1 MVKGTEEERKIM
13 KKEGNLLLWILLIFI
28 PPIGIAYMWIKKK
41 NIETKKKTIYTII
54 SLLWFFFCL
63 GYAGSENSTEN
74 PNDKR
79 NEKQVSDASKNES
92 NKNEDS
98 GKKEEPKKPAE
109 PVKEHFEIDLSAGNY
124 IGGKD
129 IPVGTYNIV
138 AISGSGNVSSSNMYS
153 GGLNE
158 IMGVENDGYSQ
169 QNFNGLKMDKDVVL
183 SVSSS
188 VVIHLVSEDAQ
199 TQNMTARSTV
209 DSTPIDLQAGNYTS
223 GANFPAGTYTVV
235 STGSS
240 GNVSSS
246 NIYNGGLNEIMGT
259 DGFGITQ
266 FNNVVLPA
274 ETTLTISG
282 TSVQLIPVGE

>member
-1 MVKGTEEERKIM
+1 M

>member
-1 MVKGTEEERKIM
+1 M

-54 SLLWFFFCL
+54 SLLWFFFCI
-63 GYAGSENSTEN
+63 GYAGSENPPEKQNNKKS
-74 PNDKR
+74 
-79 NEKQVSDASKNES
+79 EKQVVDTGKSEESNNES
-92 NKNEDS
+92 S
-98 GKKEEPKKPAE
+98 QKKEEPEKTAE
-109 PVKEHFEIDLSAGNY
+109 PVKEHFEVDLSAGNY

-129 IPVGTYNIV
+129 IPVGTYNV
-138 AISGSGNVSSSNMYS
+138 TAVSGTGNVSSSNMYS

-169 QNFNGLKMDKDVVL
+169 LSFNGLKMDKDVVL

-209 DSTPIDLQAGNYTS
+209 ESAPIDLQAGNYTS
-223 GANFPAGTYTVV
+223 GVNFPAGTYTVV
-235 STGSS
+235 STGTS

-266 FNNVVLPA
+266 FNNAVLPA

-282 TSVQLIPVGE
+282 TSVQLIPIGE